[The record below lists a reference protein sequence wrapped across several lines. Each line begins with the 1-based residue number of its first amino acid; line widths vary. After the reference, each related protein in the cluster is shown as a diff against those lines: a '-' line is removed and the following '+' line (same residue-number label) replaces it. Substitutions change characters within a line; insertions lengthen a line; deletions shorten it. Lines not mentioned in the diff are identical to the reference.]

1 MKTVLKIVF
10 WLLSFFFAYM
20 IYNSINEPIK
30 FEKVKK
36 KRYAA
41 VIAKL
46 KDIRDAE
53 EAYRAVNGS
62 YTNNFDNLVKF
73 IDTAKFTI
81 TQQRDSSFMAY
92 DETYRID
99 MLKEVVI
106 IDTLG
111 FKSVKD
117 SLFKSSDRYKT
128 MMNVPNAVNN
138 EKFELKTDV
147 IESSGFQASVF
158 EAKVKK
164 DVVLHDQPKDLV
176 ARERDVVSV
185 DDINGPEIIVGSLT
199 EVSTSGNWPTIY
211 DTKKDK

>member
-20 IYNSINEPIK
+20 IYNSINGPIK

-36 KRYAA
+36 KRYAD

-46 KDIRDAE
+46 KDIRNAE
-53 EAYRAVNGS
+53 EAYLTVNGS
-62 YTNNFDNLVKF
+62 YTGSFDKLIQFV
-73 IDTAKFTI
+73 DTAKFTI
-81 TQQRDSSFMAY
+81 TQQRDSSYMAY

-111 FKSVKD
+111 TKSVKD
-117 SLFKSSDRYKT
+117 SLFKNSDRYKT
-128 MMNVPNAVNN
+128 LMNVPHAANN
-138 EKFELKTDV
+138 EKFDLKVDV
-147 IESSGFQASVF
+147 LEQSGYQASVF
-158 EAKVKK
+158 EAKVAKS
-164 DVVLHDQPKDLV
+164 VVLHDQPKDLV
-176 ARERDVVSV
+176 TKESQVISV
-185 DDINGPEIIVGSLT
+185 DDINGPEIIVGSLS

-211 DTKKDK
+211 DSKKDK